1 MVVTCSLTTLIPLIY
16 LFFIRDYFSI
26 VASMSDPTAQ
36 IRGEYVRGE
45 GVIPRLS
52 LLKNDDLEMA
62 KQSRVYVN

>member
-26 VASMSDPTAQ
+26 VASMSDPMSQ
-36 IRGEYVRGE
+36 VRGEYVCE
-45 GVIPRLS
+45 EEITPRLS